1 MASEMRRAAKALIAS
16 RVETF
21 ETAQPLAASKQRL
34 ERSLAQLGAPRSL
47 RLTGDWKVVE
57 GREVYEATFGPA
69 PGTKRFLRGFS
80 LGLALLIAA
89 SAWAL
94 HSAEEGRALK
104 FLLPMFTLLA
114 VLAMPFVVYGFA
126 SHREAEEARIVR
138 AIRAALQDG
147 STAFPPPQRWP
158 DED

>member
-1 MASEMRRAAKALIAS
+1 MRRAAKALVAS

-21 ETAQPLAASKQRL
+21 ETLHPLPISKQRL

-47 RLTGDWKVVE
+47 RLTGCWKAVE
-57 GREVYEATFGPA
+57 GREVYEATFRPA
-69 PGTKRFLRGFS
+69 PGTKRFLHAFS
-80 LGLALLIAA
+80 LGLVLLIGA
-89 SAWAL
+89 SAWAI

-114 VLAMPFVVYGFA
+114 VIAIPFVVYGFA

-138 AIRAALQDG
+138 AIRGALQDE
-147 STAFPPPQRWP
+147 STAFPPAQRWD